1 MYGPGG
7 PPCNSIPQKSFVYK
21 GFGGSLINL

>member
-7 PPCNSIPQKSFVYK
+7 PPCNSIPQKSFIYK
-21 GFGGSLINL
+21 GLGGSLINF